1 MTTPMFKFDLQL
13 FGGGGGKG
21 GGGGG
26 GSSSSQYVPSA
37 QELQIM
43 NYMAQNAGNA
53 QTGIKSMLEQLNTGV
68 QSDAFKSLLSNSL
81 NQIQSGQNLTSQLT
95 QGQLPTAYTD
105 NMTNAIKTG
114 VDNTVGSAINSLG
127 NRGVLNSSVTNKAMN
142 DIEKNVSD
150 TMAQQYSNNIGQLAG
165 LANQQIGT
173 ATAGYNPYNTLA
185 GLIQGQENTFINS
198 PVGALRG
205 SGTTNSKSNDGS
217 SFGSNLLNAGLGLAT
232 GWAGKQMGLGF
243 L

>member
-1 MTTPMFKFDLQL
+1 MITPMFKFNLQL

-21 GGGGG
+21 GGGG
-26 GSSSSQYVPSA
+26 SSSSSSYTPSK

-43 NYMAQNAGNA
+43 DYMTKNAEQA
-53 QTGIKSMLEQLNTGV
+53 QTGIGSLLGQFNTGV
-68 QSDAFKSLLSNSL
+68 QSDTFKNLLNNSL
-81 NQIQSGQNLTSQLT
+81 NQVQSGQNLTSQLT
-95 QGQLPTAYTD
+95 QGKLPTAYTD

-114 VDNTVGSAINSLG
+114 VNNTFGSAINSLG

-185 GLIQGQENTFINS
+185 QLTQGQTNTFINS

-205 SGTTNSKSNDGS
+205 SGTTKSNDGS

>member
-21 GGGGG
+21 GGG
-26 GSSSSQYVPSA
+26 SSSSSYTPSA
-37 QELQIM
+37 QELQLI
-43 NYMAQNAGNA
+43 NYMAKNAEQA
-53 QTGIKSMLEQLNTGV
+53 QTGMDSLLGQFNTGV
-68 QSDAFKSLLSNSL
+68 QSDTFKNLLSNSL

-114 VDNTVGSAINSLG
+114 VNNTVGSAINSLG

-185 GLIQGQENTFINS
+185 GLVQGQENTFINS

>member
-21 GGGGG
+21 GG
-26 GSSSSQYVPSA
+26 SSSSSSYTPSE

-43 NYMAQNAGNA
+43 DYMVQNAEQA
-53 QTGIKSMLEQLNTGV
+53 QTGIGSLLGQFNEGV
-68 QSDAFKSLLSNSL
+68 QSDTFKNLLSNSL

-95 QGQLPTAYTD
+95 QGKLPTEYTD

-114 VDNTVGSAINSLG
+114 VNNTVGATLNSLG

-173 ATAGYNPYNTLA
+173 ATAGYNPYNTIA
-185 GLIQGQENTFINS
+185 GLAQGQTDTFINR
-198 PVGALRG
+198 PVSALHG
-205 SGTTNSKSNDGS
+205 SGTTNVESNDGS

-232 GWAGKQMGLGF
+232 GWAAHKWF
-243 L
+243 

>member
-1 MTTPMFKFDLQL
+1 MIAPMFKFNLQL

-21 GGGGG
+21 GGGG
-26 GSSSSQYVPSA
+26 SSSSSYTPSK

-43 NYMAQNAGNA
+43 DYMTKNAEQA
-53 QTGIKSMLEQLNTGV
+53 QTGIGSLLGQFNEGV
-68 QSDAFKSLLSNSL
+68 QSDVFKNLLGGSL
-81 NQIQSGQNLTSQLT
+81 NQIQSGQNLT
-95 QGQLPTAYTD
+95 GQLAQGKLPTEYTD

-114 VDNTVGSAINSLG
+114 VNNTVGATLNSLG
-127 NRGVLNSSVTNKAMN
+127 NRGVLNSSVTNKAVN

-150 TMAQQYSNNIGQLAG
+150 TMAQQYNNNIGQLAG

-185 GLIQGQENTFINS
+185 GLVQGQENTFINS

-205 SGTTNSKSNDGS
+205 SGTTTSKTNDGS
-217 SFGSNLLNAGLGLAT
+217 SLGGNILNAGLGLAT
-232 GWAGKQMGLGF
+232 GWVGKQMGLGF

>member
-1 MTTPMFKFDLQL
+1 MIAPMFKFNLQL
-13 FGGGGGKG
+13 FGGGGKG
-21 GGGGG
+21 SG
-26 GSSSSQYVPSA
+26 GSSSSSYTPSE

-43 NYMAQNAGNA
+43 NYMAENAEQA
-53 QTGIKSMLEQLNTGV
+53 QTGIGSLLGQFNTGV
-68 QSDAFKSLLSNSL
+68 QSDTFKNLLNNSL
-81 NQIQSGQNLTSQLT
+81 NQVQSGQNLTSQLT

-114 VDNTVGSAINSLG
+114 VNNTVGSAINSLG

-185 GLIQGQENTFINS
+185 GLVQGQENTFINS

-205 SGTTNSKSNDGS
+205 SGTTNQKTNQQTSLWD
-217 SFGSNLLNAGLGLAT
+217 NLGQAA
-232 GWAGKQMGLGF
+232 AIASIF
-243 L
+243 V

>member
-1 MTTPMFKFDLQL
+1 MIAPMFKFDLQL

-21 GGGGG
+21 GGGG
-26 GSSSSQYVPSA
+26 SSSSSYEPSE
-37 QELQIM
+37 QEKQIM
-43 NYMAQNAGNA
+43 NYMAQNAEQA
-53 QTGIKSMLEQLNTGV
+53 QTGIGSLLGQFNTGV
-68 QSDAFKSLLSNSL
+68 QSDTFKNLLNNSL

-95 QGQLPTAYTD
+95 QGKLPTAYTD

-114 VDNTVGSAINSLG
+114 VNNTVGATVNSLG

-185 GLIQGQENTFINS
+185 QLAQGQANTFINS

-232 GWAGKQMGLGF
+232 GWAGKQMGLGLF
-243 L
+243 G

>member
-1 MTTPMFKFDLQL
+1 MIAPMFKFNLQL

-21 GGGGG
+21 GGG
-26 GSSSSQYVPSA
+26 SSSSSYTPSA
-37 QELQIM
+37 QELQLI
-43 NYMAQNAGNA
+43 NYMAKNAEQA
-53 QTGIKSMLEQLNTGV
+53 QTGMDSLLGQFNTGV
-68 QSDAFKSLLSNSL
+68 QSDTFKNLLNNSL
-81 NQIQSGQNLTSQLT
+81 NQVQSGQNLTSQLT
-95 QGQLPTAYTD
+95 QGKLPTAYTD

-114 VDNTVGSAINSLG
+114 VNNTVGSVINSLG

-165 LANQQIGT
+165 LANQQIGI
-173 ATAGYNPYNTLA
+173 ATAGYNPYSTLA
-185 GLIQGQENTFINS
+185 GLSQGQENTFINS

-217 SFGSNLLNAGLGLAT
+217 SLGGNILNAGLGLAT
-232 GWAGKQMGLGF
+232 GWVGKQMGLGF

>member
-21 GGGGG
+21 GGGG
-26 GSSSSQYVPSA
+26 SSSSSYEPSE

-43 NYMAQNAGNA
+43 NYMAQNAEQA
-53 QTGIKSMLEQLNTGV
+53 QTGIGSLLGQFNTGV
-68 QSDAFKSLLSNSL
+68 QSDTFKNLLNNSL
-81 NQIQSGQNLTSQLT
+81 NQVQSGQNLTSQLT
-95 QGQLPTAYTD
+95 QGKLPTAYTD

-114 VDNTVGSAINSLG
+114 VNNTIGAAVNSLG

-185 GLIQGQENTFINS
+185 QLTQGQNNTFINS

-205 SGTTNSKSNDGS
+205 SGTTKSNDGS

>member
-21 GGGGG
+21 GGG
-26 GSSSSQYVPSA
+26 SSSSSYTPSA
-37 QELQIM
+37 QELQLI
-43 NYMAQNAGNA
+43 NYMAKNAEQA
-53 QTGIKSMLEQLNTGV
+53 QTGMDSLLGQFNTGV
-68 QSDAFKSLLSNSL
+68 QSDTFKNLLSNSL

-114 VDNTVGSAINSLG
+114 VNNTVGSVINSLG

-173 ATAGYNPYNTLA
+173 AIAGYNPYNTLA
-185 GLIQGQENTFINS
+185 GLVQGQENTFINS

>member
-1 MTTPMFKFDLQL
+1 MTTPMFKFDLQM

-21 GGGGG
+21 GGGG
-26 GSSSSQYVPSA
+26 SSSSSYTPSE

-43 NYMAQNAGNA
+43 NYMAKNAEQA
-53 QTGIKSMLEQLNTGV
+53 QTGIDSLLGQFNTGV
-68 QSDAFKSLLSNSL
+68 QSDTFKNLLSNSL

-95 QGQLPTAYTD
+95 QGQLPIAYTD

-114 VDNTVGSAINSLG
+114 VNNTVGSAINSLG

-150 TMAQQYSNNIGQLAG
+150 TMAQQYSNNISQLAG

-173 ATAGYNPYNTLA
+173 ATAGYNPYSTLS
-185 GLIQGQENTFINS
+185 GLVQGQENTFINS

-205 SGTTNSKSNDGS
+205 SGVTNTKTNDGS
-217 SFGSNLLNAGLGLAT
+217 SLGGNLLNAGLGLAT

-243 L
+243 F

>member
-1 MTTPMFKFDLQL
+1 MATPMFKFDLQL

-21 GGGGG
+21 GGGG
-26 GSSSSQYVPSA
+26 SSSSSYVPSA
-37 QELQIM
+37 QELQLI
-43 NYMAQNAGNA
+43 NYMAQNAGAA
-53 QTGIKSMLEQLNTGV
+53 QTGIKSMLNQLNTGV
-68 QSDAFKSLLSNSL
+68 QSDTFKNLLDSSL

-114 VDNTVGSAINSLG
+114 VNNTVGSAINSLG

-185 GLIQGQENTFINS
+185 QLTQGQTNTFINS
-198 PVGALRG
+198 PVSALRG
-205 SGTTNSKSNDGS
+205 SGTTNSKYNDGS

>member
-1 MTTPMFKFDLQL
+1 MIAPMFKFNLQL
-13 FGGGGGKG
+13 FGGGGK
-21 GGGGG
+21 GG
-26 GSSSSQYVPSA
+26 GSSSSSSYQPSE

-43 NYMAQNAGNA
+43 KYMAKNAEQA
-53 QTGIKSMLEQLNTGV
+53 QTGIGSLLGQFNTGV
-68 QSDAFKSLLSNSL
+68 QSDTFKNLLNNSL
-81 NQIQSGQNLTSQLT
+81 NQVQSGQNLTSQLT
-95 QGQLPTAYTD
+95 QGKLPTAYTD

-114 VDNTVGSAINSLG
+114 VNNTVGAAVNSLG

-185 GLIQGQENTFINS
+185 GLVQGQENTFINS

-205 SGTTNSKSNDGS
+205 SGTTNQKTSQQTSMWD
-217 SFGSNLLNAGLGLAT
+217 NLGQAAAIASL
-232 GWAGKQMGLGF
+232 F
-243 L
+243 V

>member
-1 MTTPMFKFDLQL
+1 MIAPMFKFDLQL

-21 GGGGG
+21 GGG
-26 GSSSSQYVPSA
+26 SSSSSYEPSE

-43 NYMAQNAGNA
+43 NYMAQNAEQA
-53 QTGIKSMLEQLNTGV
+53 QTGIGSLLGQFNTGV
-68 QSDAFKSLLSNSL
+68 QSDTFKNLLNNSL
-81 NQIQSGQNLTSQLT
+81 NQVQSGQNLTSQLT
-95 QGQLPTAYTD
+95 QGKLPTAYTD

-114 VDNTVGSAINSLG
+114 VNNTVGSAINSLG

-142 DIEKNVSD
+142 DIAKNVSD

-185 GLIQGQENTFINS
+185 QLGQGQANTFINS

>member
-21 GGGGG
+21 GGGG
-26 GSSSSQYVPSA
+26 SSSSYEPSE

-43 NYMAQNAGNA
+43 KYMAQNAEQA
-53 QTGIKSMLEQLNTGV
+53 QTGIGSLLGQFNTGV
-68 QSDAFKSLLSNSL
+68 QSDTFKNLLNNSL
-81 NQIQSGQNLTSQLT
+81 NQVQSGQNLTSQLT
-95 QGQLPTAYTD
+95 QGKLPTAYTD

-114 VDNTVGSAINSLG
+114 VNNTVGSAINSLG

-185 GLIQGQENTFINS
+185 QLTQGQTNTFINS
-198 PVGALRG
+198 PVSALRG
-205 SGTTNSKSNDGS
+205 SGTTNQKTNQQTSLWD
-217 SFGSNLLNAGLGLAT
+217 NLGQAA
-232 GWAGKQMGLGF
+232 AIASIF
-243 L
+243 V

>member
-13 FGGGGGKG
+13 FGGGGGGK
-21 GGGGG
+21 GG
-26 GSSSSQYVPSA
+26 GSSSSSYEPSE
-37 QELQIM
+37 QEKQIM
-43 NYMAQNAGNA
+43 NYMAQNAEQA
-53 QTGIKSMLEQLNTGV
+53 QTGIGSLLGQFNTGV
-68 QSDAFKSLLSNSL
+68 QSDTFKNLLNNSL
-81 NQIQSGQNLTSQLT
+81 NQVQSGQNLTSQLT
-95 QGQLPTAYTD
+95 QGKLPTAYTD

-114 VDNTVGSAINSLG
+114 VNNTVGSAINSLG

-185 GLIQGQENTFINS
+185 QLGQGQANTFINS

>member
-21 GGGGG
+21 GGGG
-26 GSSSSQYVPSA
+26 SSSSSYVPSA
-37 QELQIM
+37 QELQII
-43 NYMAQNAGNA
+43 NYMAQNAGAA
-53 QTGIKSMLEQLNTGV
+53 QTGIKSMLNQLNTGV
-68 QSDAFKSLLSNSL
+68 QSDAFKNLLASSL

-95 QGQLPTAYTD
+95 QGKLPTEYTD

-114 VDNTVGSAINSLG
+114 VNNTVGSAINSLG

-185 GLIQGQENTFINS
+185 GLVQGQENTFINS

>member
-1 MTTPMFKFDLQL
+1 MIAPMFKFDLQL

-21 GGGGG
+21 GGGG
-26 GSSSSQYVPSA
+26 SSSSSYTPSE
-37 QELQIM
+37 QELQLM
-43 NYMAQNAGNA
+43 NYAAQNAGTA
-53 QTGIKSMLEQLNTGV
+53 QTGINSLLNQLNAGI
-68 QSDAFKSLLSNSL
+68 QSNAFNNLLNNSL

-95 QGQLPTAYTD
+95 QGKLPTAYTD

-114 VDNTVGSAINSLG
+114 VNNTVGSAVNSLG

-173 ATAGYNPYNTLA
+173 ATAGYNPYNALA
-185 GLIQGQENTFINS
+185 QLGQGQQGAFISSPLSALHNTGSQQQQQQGSFWNDLGQAAAIASIFI
-198 PVGALRG
+198 
-205 SGTTNSKSNDGS
+205 
-217 SFGSNLLNAGLGLAT
+217 
-232 GWAGKQMGLGF
+232 
-243 L
+243 

>member
-1 MTTPMFKFDLQL
+1 MIAPMFKFNLQL

-21 GGGGG
+21 GGGG
-26 GSSSSQYVPSA
+26 SSSSSYTPSK

-43 NYMAQNAGNA
+43 DYMAKNAEQA
-53 QTGIKSMLEQLNTGV
+53 QTGIDSLLGQFNTGV
-68 QSDAFKSLLSNSL
+68 QSDTFKNLLSNSL
-81 NQIQSGQNLTSQLT
+81 NQIQSGQNLTGQLT

-114 VDNTVGSAINSLG
+114 VNNTVGSAINSLG

-185 GLIQGQENTFINS
+185 GLVQGQENTFINS
-198 PVGALRG
+198 PVSALRG
-205 SGTTNSKSNDGS
+205 SGTTTSKTNDGS
-217 SFGSNLLNAGLGLAT
+217 SLGGNLLNAGLGLAT
-232 GWAGKQMGLGF
+232 GWVGKQMGLGF

>member
-1 MTTPMFKFDLQL
+1 MITPMFKFNLQL
-13 FGGGGGKG
+13 FGGGGK
-21 GGGGG
+21 GG
-26 GSSSSQYVPSA
+26 GSSSSSSYTPSE

-43 NYMAQNAGNA
+43 NYMAKNAEQA
-53 QTGIKSMLEQLNTGV
+53 QTGIGSLLGQFNEGV
-68 QSDAFKSLLSNSL
+68 QSDVFKNLLGGSL
-81 NQIQSGQNLTSQLT
+81 NQIQSGQNLT
-95 QGQLPTAYTD
+95 GQLAQGKLPAEYTD

-114 VDNTVGSAINSLG
+114 VNNTVGSAINSLG
-127 NRGVLNSSVTNKAMN
+127 NRGVLNSSVTNKAVN

-185 GLIQGQENTFINS
+185 GLVQGQENTFINS
-198 PVGALRG
+198 PVSALRG
-205 SGTTNSKSNDGS
+205 SGTTNSKTNDGNS
-217 SFGSNLLNAGLGLAT
+217 LGGNILNAGLGLAT
-232 GWAGKQMGLGF
+232 GWVGKQMGLGF

>member
-21 GGGGG
+21 GGG
-26 GSSSSQYVPSA
+26 SSSSSYTPSE

-43 NYMAQNAGNA
+43 NYMAQNAGTA
-53 QTGIKSMLEQLNTGV
+53 QTGINSMLNQFNTGV
-68 QSDAFKSLLSNSL
+68 QSDVFKNLLNNSL
-81 NQIQSGQNLTSQLT
+81 SQIQSGQNLTSQLA

-114 VDNTVGSAINSLG
+114 VNNTVGATLNSLG

-150 TMAQQYSNNIGQLAG
+150 TMAQQYNNNIGQLAG

-185 GLIQGQENTFINS
+185 GLVQGQANTFINS
-198 PVGALRG
+198 PVSALHG
-205 SGTTNSKSNDGS
+205 SGVTNTTTNDGS
-217 SFGSNLLNAGLGLAT
+217 SLGGSLLNAGLGLAT

-243 L
+243 F

>member
-1 MTTPMFKFDLQL
+1 MIAPMFKFNLQL
-13 FGGGGGKG
+13 FGGGGKG
-21 GGGGG
+21 SG
-26 GSSSSQYVPSA
+26 GSSSSSYTPSE

-43 NYMAQNAGNA
+43 NYMAENAEQA
-53 QTGIKSMLEQLNTGV
+53 QTGIGSLLGQFNTGV
-68 QSDAFKSLLSNSL
+68 QSDTFKNLLSNSL

-114 VDNTVGSAINSLG
+114 VNNTVGSAINSLG

-185 GLIQGQENTFINS
+185 GLVQGQENTFINS

-205 SGTTNSKSNDGS
+205 SGTTNQKTNQQTSLWD
-217 SFGSNLLNAGLGLAT
+217 NLGQAA
-232 GWAGKQMGLGF
+232 AIASIF
-243 L
+243 V

>member
-21 GGGGG
+21 GGGG
-26 GSSSSQYVPSA
+26 SSSSSYEPSE

-43 NYMAQNAGNA
+43 NYMAQNAEQA
-53 QTGIKSMLEQLNTGV
+53 QTGIGSLLGQFNTGV
-68 QSDAFKSLLSNSL
+68 QSDTFKNLLNNSL
-81 NQIQSGQNLTSQLT
+81 NQVQSGQNLTSQLT
-95 QGQLPTAYTD
+95 QGKLPTAYTD

-114 VDNTVGSAINSLG
+114 VNNTVGSVINSLG

-185 GLIQGQENTFINS
+185 GLVQGQENTFINS
-198 PVGALRG
+198 PVSALRG
-205 SGTTNSKSNDGS
+205 SGTTNQKTNQQTSLWD
-217 SFGSNLLNAGLGLAT
+217 NLGQAA
-232 GWAGKQMGLGF
+232 AIASIF
-243 L
+243 V

>member
-13 FGGGGGKG
+13 FGGGGGGK
-21 GGGGG
+21 GGGG
-26 GSSSSQYVPSA
+26 GSSSSSSYVPSA

-43 NYMAQNAGNA
+43 NYMAQNAGTA
-53 QTGIKSMLEQLNTGV
+53 QTGITSMLNQLNTGV
-68 QSDAFKSLLSNSL
+68 QSDAFKNLLDSSL

-114 VDNTVGSAINSLG
+114 VNNTVGAAVNSLG

-150 TMAQQYSNNIGQLAG
+150 TMAQQYNTNINQLAG
-165 LANQQIGT
+165 LANQQIST
-173 ATAGYNPYNTLA
+173 ATAGYNPYSTLA
-185 GLIQGQENTFINS
+185 GLVQGQENTFINS

-243 L
+243 F

>member
-1 MTTPMFKFDLQL
+1 MIAPMFKFNLQL

-21 GGGGG
+21 GGGG
-26 GSSSSQYVPSA
+26 SSSSSYTPSK

-43 NYMAQNAGNA
+43 DYMAKNAEQA
-53 QTGIKSMLEQLNTGV
+53 QTGIGSLLGQFNEGV
-68 QSDAFKSLLSNSL
+68 QSDVFKNLLGGSL
-81 NQIQSGQNLTSQLT
+81 NQIQSGQNLT
-95 QGQLPTAYTD
+95 GQLAQGKLPTEYTD

-114 VDNTVGSAINSLG
+114 VNNTVGATLNSLG
-127 NRGVLNSSVTNKAMN
+127 NRGVLNSSVTSKAMN

-150 TMAQQYSNNIGQLAG
+150 TMAQQYNNNIGQLAG

-185 GLIQGQENTFINS
+185 GLAQGQANTFINS

-205 SGTTNSKSNDGS
+205 SGTTNQKTNQQTSLWD
-217 SFGSNLLNAGLGLAT
+217 NLGQAA
-232 GWAGKQMGLGF
+232 AIASIF
-243 L
+243 V

>member
-1 MTTPMFKFDLQL
+1 MIAPMFKFNLQL

-21 GGGGG
+21 GGG
-26 GSSSSQYVPSA
+26 SSSSSYEPSE

-43 NYMAQNAGNA
+43 NYMAQNAEQA
-53 QTGIKSMLEQLNTGV
+53 QTGIGSLLGQFNTGV
-68 QSDAFKSLLSNSL
+68 QSDTFKNLLNNSL
-81 NQIQSGQNLTSQLT
+81 NQVQLGQNLTSQLT
-95 QGQLPTAYTD
+95 QGKLPTAYTD

-114 VDNTVGSAINSLG
+114 VNNTVGAAVNSLG

-185 GLIQGQENTFINS
+185 GLVQGQENTFINS

-205 SGTTNSKSNDGS
+205 SGTTNQKTNQQTSLWD
-217 SFGSNLLNAGLGLAT
+217 NLGQAA
-232 GWAGKQMGLGF
+232 AIASIF
-243 L
+243 V

>member
-13 FGGGGGKG
+13 FGGGGGGK
-21 GGGGG
+21 GGGG
-26 GSSSSQYVPSA
+26 GSSSSSYEPSE
-37 QELQIM
+37 QEKQIM
-43 NYMAQNAGNA
+43 NYMAQNAEQA
-53 QTGIKSMLEQLNTGV
+53 QTGIGSLLGQFNTGV
-68 QSDAFKSLLSNSL
+68 QSDTFKNLLNNSL
-81 NQIQSGQNLTSQLT
+81 NQVQSGQNLTSQLT
-95 QGQLPTAYTD
+95 QGKLPTAYTD

-114 VDNTVGSAINSLG
+114 VNNTVGAAVNSLG

-165 LANQQIGT
+165 LANQQIGA

-185 GLIQGQENTFINS
+185 QLTQGQTNTFINS

-205 SGTTNSKSNDGS
+205 SGTTKSNDGS

-232 GWAGKQMGLGF
+232 GWAGKQMRLGF

>member
-1 MTTPMFKFDLQL
+1 MITPMFKFNLQL

-21 GGGGG
+21 GGG
-26 GSSSSQYVPSA
+26 SSSSSYEPSE

-43 NYMAQNAGNA
+43 NYMAQNAEQA
-53 QTGIKSMLEQLNTGV
+53 QTGIGSLLGQFNTGV
-68 QSDAFKSLLSNSL
+68 QSDTFKNLLNNSL
-81 NQIQSGQNLTSQLT
+81 NQVQSGQNLTSQLT
-95 QGQLPTAYTD
+95 QGKLPTAYTD

-114 VDNTVGSAINSLG
+114 VNNTIGAAVNILG
-127 NRGVLNSSVTNKAMN
+127 NRGVLNSSVANKAMN
-142 DIEKNVSD
+142 DIENNVSD

-185 GLIQGQENTFINS
+185 GLVQGQENTFINS

-205 SGTTNSKSNDGS
+205 SGTTNSKSNEGS